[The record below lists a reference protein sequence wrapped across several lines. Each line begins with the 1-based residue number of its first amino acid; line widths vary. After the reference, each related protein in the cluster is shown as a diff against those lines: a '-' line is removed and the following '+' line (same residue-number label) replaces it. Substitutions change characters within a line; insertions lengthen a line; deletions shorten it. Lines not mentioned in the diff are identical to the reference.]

1 MRFGGA
7 SCEGRGW
14 RGGVGSLGEQQ
25 MPLQYTTLS
34 LLQELLQV
42 HTCLQLQ
49 DSELKRLQQAAQAP
63 EKEALQVGCVSWE
76 TTSPGVRAA
85 VSWTLS
91 PTQPLL
97 LRPGP
102 RVPLRGPPC
111 PCWSSWEG
119 PWPALSSPLH
129 LAVPQPA
136 EPEPD
141 AGSGQEV
148 TSVGKVADS
157 AVGIVTWRERNWA
170 GGKGAGPGAG
180 LRAGLGSG
188 EQSPR
193 PSSGSL

>member
-1 MRFGGA
+1 MQPTQPVPHPTRVADLQAEVVLLRGHKA
-7 SCEGRGW
+7 CCEH
-14 RGGVGSLGEQQ
+14 
-25 MPLQYTTLS
+25 TTLS

-42 HTCLQLQ
+42 HACLQLQ

-63 EKEALQVGCVSWE
+63 EKEALQVGRVGWE
-76 TTSPGVRAA
+76 AASPGVRAA

-102 RVPLRGPPC
+102 RVPLCGPPC

-119 PWPALSSPLH
+119 LWPALSSPLH

-141 AGSGQEV
+141 ADPEQEV
-148 TSVGKVADS
+148 PLHPWSRLNR
-157 AVGIVTWRERNWA
+157 RERGFGEAAAAARPAWA
-170 GGKGAGPGAG
+170 SAPGFCCLQFG
-180 LRAGLGSG
+180 ILLR
-188 EQSPR
+188 
-193 PSSGSL
+193 